1 MFRKF
6 ARLSF
11 AIGIIAVTWLSLT
24 PQDALPE
31 IHLWDKL
38 QHLIA
43 YGALAICGTV
53 GFQGRRPRL
62 ILGVGL
68 MALGCGLEV
77 AQAVIPGRSPSVIDA
92 AANIAGMALGMAT
105 TWTGE
110 RLAAAR
116 EGGKG

>member
-1 MFRKF
+1 MIRKI

-11 AIGIIAVTWLSLT
+11 AIGIIAVTSLSVT
-24 PQDALPE
+24 PQDALFE

-43 YGALAICGTV
+43 YSALAICGTV

-62 ILGVGL
+62 FVGIGL
-68 MALGCGLEV
+68 MVLGCGLEV
-77 AQAVIPGRSPSVIDA
+77 AQAFTPGRSPSVIDA
-92 AANIAGMALGMAT
+92 VANIVGITLGLT
-105 TWTGE
+105 TAWIGD
-110 RLAAAR
+110 RLVRAS

>member
-1 MFRKF
+1 MTRNI

-24 PQDALPE
+24 PLDALPE

-62 ILGVGL
+62 FVGVGL
-68 MALGCGLEV
+68 MVLGCGLEV
-77 AQAVIPGRSPSVIDA
+77 AQTVVPGRSPSVIDA
-92 AANIAGMALGMAT
+92 VANFAGMALGMAT
-105 TWTGE
+105 TWIGE
-110 RLAAAR
+110 RLVGAR

>member
-1 MFRKF
+1 MFRKV

-24 PQDALPE
+24 PPDALPE

-53 GFQGRRPRL
+53 GFQGRRPQL
-62 ILGVGL
+62 IVGIGL
-68 MALGCGLEV
+68 MVLGCGLEV
-77 AQAVIPGRSPSVIDA
+77 AQAVIPGRNPSVIDA
-92 AANIAGMALGMAT
+92 VANFAGITLGMTAT
-105 TWTGE
+105 WIGDK
-110 RLAAAR
+110 LVGAR
-116 EGGKG
+116 GHS